1 MEDGRAFPRGAP
13 ERGVSFAEIAAAT
26 GPHPRTRLPEG
37 LGFGLQEEYYFVP
50 PTVTFSSGTHVVG
63 VEVDEETGGV
73 RLLRYVS
80 VDDCGRM
87 LNPTV
92 VEGQV
97 HGGIAHGIGN
107 AILEEVVYD
116 PEGQLLTGTYL
127 DYLLPSPAEV
137 PPIVVGH
144 QEFPSE
150 LNPFGIKGVGEGGAV
165 GPPAAI
171 ANAVVDALW
180 PLRIEIDRVPL
191 TPERL
196 HGLIREARAAAGE
209 EG

>member
-1 MEDGRAFPRGAP
+1 
-13 ERGVSFAEIAAAT
+13 
-26 GPHPRTRLPEG
+26 
-37 LGFGLQEEYYFVP
+37 
-50 PTVTFSSGTHVVG
+50 VVG

-107 AILEEVVYD
+107 AVLEEVVYD
-116 PEGQLLTGTYL
+116 AEGQLLTGTYL

-196 HGLIREARAAAGE
+196 YGLIREARAAAGE